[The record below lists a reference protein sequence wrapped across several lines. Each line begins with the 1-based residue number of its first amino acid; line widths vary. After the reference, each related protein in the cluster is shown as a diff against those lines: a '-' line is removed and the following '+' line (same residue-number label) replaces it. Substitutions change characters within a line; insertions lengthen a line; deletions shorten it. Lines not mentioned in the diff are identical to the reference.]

1 VRGGTWDGRVEAEAR
16 DRAMPPLDWLPADV
30 PSALRRLE
38 AGEALFHQGD
48 AAASIFAV
56 EEGRLRLVRH
66 TFDSHAVT
74 LHTARPGD
82 LLAEAALFAET
93 YHCDAVASVASRVR
107 RFPKRELLAGFRRDP
122 ALAERFMAVLARQV
136 QALRGRLE
144 ERNIRSARERVLH
157 HLALLADGERTVRL
171 EGTLKDLAEEIGL
184 SHEALYRSLAALE
197 KEGAIARSSA
207 AITLLGR
214 PGV

>member
-1 VRGGTWDGRVEAEAR
+1 
-16 DRAMPPLDWLPADV
+16 MPSQAWLPADI
-30 PSALRRLE
+30 PSGLRRLE

-56 EEGRLRLVRH
+56 EQGRLRLVRH
-66 TFDSHAVT
+66 VFDSHAVT
-74 LHTARPGD
+74 LHTARPGE
-82 LLAEAALFAET
+82 LLAEAALFAKA
-93 YHCDAVASVASRVR
+93 YHCDAVASVPSVVR
-107 RFPKRELLAGFRRDP
+107 IFAKRELLAAFRRDP

-157 HLALLADGERTVRL
+157 RLALLADGDRTVRIA
-171 EGTLKDLAEEIGL
+171 GTLKDLAEEIGL
-184 SHEALYRSLAALE
+184 SHEALYRALAALE
-197 KEGAIARSSA
+197 REGAIARRPS